1 MLKDRIKAFFS
12 WVPGIEPPV
21 EPVARQP
28 KERRAASSAQATVS
42 KTSDAELQNIK
53 GIGPGIVKKLDALGI
68 CTYADLAAADP
79 DTLAKQLD
87 TRPVTPQKV
96 RGWVAEAKKRAQ

>member
-1 MLKDRIKAFFS
+1 MMKDRIKAFFS

-21 EPVARQP
+21 EPADRHPQARHSG
-28 KERRAASSAQATVS
+28 SSAKSINNDGGVP
-42 KTSDAELQNIK
+42 ELQNIK
-53 GIGPGIVKKLDALGI
+53 GIGPGIVQKLDALGVR
-68 CTYADLAAADP
+68 TYADLAAADP

-96 RGWVAEAKKRAQ
+96 RGWVAEAKRRAS